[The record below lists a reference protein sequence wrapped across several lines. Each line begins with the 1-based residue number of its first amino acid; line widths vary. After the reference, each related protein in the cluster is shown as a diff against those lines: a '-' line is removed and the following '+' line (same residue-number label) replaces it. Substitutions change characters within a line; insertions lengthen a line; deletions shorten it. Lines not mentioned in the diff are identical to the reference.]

1 VPRARRRRSGLNYCI
16 RQRRRVACLW
26 FVVPGIRTDGG
37 ERTRAPTTHLVAVVH
52 QLSQFPSASWRFI
65 LFSDHLLEHLLI
77 QREVG
82 HQPLQSRVLFAS
94 FPSSRASMM
103 AYLRFAAGALG
114 GGDDDPDRPQ
124 RIQLA
129 RVDCLGIGRVRYQ
142 QIRPRR
148 QDTYPAVYRPT
159 EHIEVR
165 SSALDLRLTSNFE
178 LLTSVSQS
186 GLTRAPVMVPVP
198 PPIWLLSSKGFSG
211 VTAYAAAV
219 YVPEY
224 VLPARS
230 TVTTA

>member
-1 VPRARRRRSGLNYCI
+1 
-16 RQRRRVACLW
+16 
-26 FVVPGIRTDGG
+26 
-37 ERTRAPTTHLVAVVH
+37 VH

-165 SSALDLRLTSNFE
+165 SSALDVNAID
-178 LLTSVSQS
+178 V
-186 GLTRAPVMVPVP
+186 VH
-198 PPIWLLSSKGFSG
+198 SG
-211 VTAYAAAV
+211 VSGNNGGYHTIPAFLEA
-219 YVPEY
+219 
-224 VLPARS
+224 LPNES
-230 TVTTA
+230 SS